1 MIFTVHIMGIAGC
14 PGLLQ
19 SWKRGKYMSLTR
31 ENTGSKESL
40 WKSEIRLSERI
51 CRTLIC
57 SGWGT
62 PTIWYPLPCFTLP
75 ERRILRSKDLCHW
88 EIVSYVFETLEDNG
102 IYRLENGR
110 NAYGKGQWATSL
122 TRHNGRFYACF
133 VSHDCGKTYIFS
145 TDDIE
150 KSGWD
155 RAEIGE
161 VFHDMS
167 FLFWEGIPYWC
178 MGTEKSASWSWSR
191 I

>member
-1 MIFTVHIMGIAGC
+1 MEVRNPIIGADMPDPDLLRVGDTYYMVSTTMFYT
-14 PGLLQ
+14 PGA
-19 SWKRGKYMSLTR
+19 
-31 ENTGSKESL
+31 
-40 WKSEIRLSERI
+40 
-51 CRTLIC
+51 
-57 SGWGT
+57 
-62 PTIWYPLPCFTLP
+62 P
-75 ERRILRSKDLCHW
+75 ILRSKDLCHW

-167 FLFWEGIPYWC
+167 FLFWEGIPYLVYGNGKIC
-178 MGTEKSASWSWSR
+178 IECAGCLLKQRRKACGCAAR
-191 I
+191 AAGRL

>member
-1 MIFTVHIMGIAGC
+1 MFYT
-14 PGLLQ
+14 PGA
-19 SWKRGKYMSLTR
+19 
-31 ENTGSKESL
+31 
-40 WKSEIRLSERI
+40 
-51 CRTLIC
+51 
-57 SGWGT
+57 
-62 PTIWYPLPCFTLP
+62 P
-75 ERRILRSKDLCHW
+75 ILRSKDLCHW

>member
-1 MIFTVHIMGIAGC
+1 MEVRNPIIGADMPDPDLLRVGDTYYMVSTTMFYT
-14 PGLLQ
+14 PGA
-19 SWKRGKYMSLTR
+19 
-31 ENTGSKESL
+31 
-40 WKSEIRLSERI
+40 
-51 CRTLIC
+51 
-57 SGWGT
+57 
-62 PTIWYPLPCFTLP
+62 P
-75 ERRILRSKDLCHW
+75 ILRSKDLCHW

-155 RAEIGE
+155 RASQRAG
-161 VFHDMS
+161 
-167 FLFWEGIPYWC
+167 L
-178 MGTEKSASWSWSR
+178 ASVEPSSTSHTSR
-191 I
+191 FPHVWAAMESRQLSR